1 MSSSQPD
8 VPAEPPESP
17 EPELSVSGLEK
28 CVTSSFCQ
36 HNRTDA
42 FDFVKTVNSCPD
54 FNSMTVPAIM

>member
-8 VPAEPPESP
+8 VPAPPESP
-17 EPELSVSGLEK
+17 EPEFSVREK

-54 FNSMTVPAIM
+54 FNSMKVPAIM

>member
-8 VPAEPPESP
+8 VPAPPELP
-17 EPELSVSGLEK
+17 EPEFSVSGLEK

-54 FNSMTVPAIM
+54 FNSMKVPAIM